1 MSRLHWGAAVALV
14 VALLPGTAA
23 AAGTPH
29 TVIASPRPEIGS
41 LSDGSDPTN
50 HHCSASIVASPNNN
64 VIVTAAHCVAGKRN
78 VFFTPGYHDGQA
90 PYGTWQ
96 SAAIHIDPGW
106 DTSHDINGAGSPYDY
121 AFVVL
126 QPRNGKNVGEVTGA
140 SLNLKTDAT
149 LPADLKVFGYP
160 SSGNP
165 NYKDKPYLCDS
176 TVVKDGQ
183 YWETLQCTGIPG
195 GFSGGPWILGGAKDL
210 IGVIGGKGQ
219 NLPDTDARN
228 YSVRF
233 DSRVKALYDKAVAA
247 PVPPSNG
254 NLGYPLG
261 SGPLWKHADL
271 ITNGNFTGS
280 TQLDMI
286 VKWSDGEVTLYQGG
300 STTDPQKPFAGETQL
315 AAPKSI
321 WTHAKGIATVNNGV
335 VVVWSDGEVTY
346 FGSVTKGGF
355 GGEVQLAA
363 PNALWRDHAS
373 YVAGLGGD
381 LVVVWNDGETTL
393 YQGIAASGIH
403 SERQLA
409 APNGTWTHAQT
420 ISGGNWVGSGARDL
434 LVRWSD
440 GEFTIYGDVATA
452 GLGQEHRVQAPNDL
466 WTHATVTA
474 GRGNAIVVRWS
485 DGEVSLYPSVGG
497 QLHREIQL
505 VAP

>member
-1 MSRLHWGAAVALV
+1 MSTLHWGAAVALV
-14 VALLPGTAA
+14 AALLPGTAA
-23 AAGTPH
+23 AAATPH
-29 TVIASPRPEIGS
+29 TVIANPRPEIGS
-41 LSDGSDPTN
+41 LSDGADPTD
-50 HHCSASIVASPNNN
+50 HHCSASIVASPKGN
-64 VIVTAAHCVAGKRN
+64 VIVTAAHCVAGKHT

-96 SAAIHIDPGW
+96 SAATYIDPGW
-106 DTSHDINGAGSPYDY
+106 DTSHDIDGAGSPYDY

-126 QPRNGKNVGEVTGA
+126 QPRNGKNVAEVTGA
-140 SLNLKTDAT
+140 ALTLKTDAT
-149 LPADLKVFGYP
+149 LPAAMQVVGYP
-160 SSGNP
+160 STGNAK
-165 NYKDKPYLCDS
+165 YKDKPYLCDS
-176 TVVKDGQ
+176 TVEKDGQ

-195 GFSGGPWILGGAKDL
+195 GFSGGPWIVGGKDL

-219 NLPDTDARN
+219 NLPDTDPRN

-247 PVPPSNG
+247 PVPPGNG

-271 ITNGNFTGS
+271 ITSGDFTGS
-280 TQLDMI
+280 GQLDTI

-300 STTDPQKPFAGETQL
+300 STSDPQKPFVGETQL
-315 AAPKSI
+315 AAPGGI
-321 WTHAKGIATVNNGV
+321 WTHAKGIATVNHGLV
-335 VVVWSDGEVTY
+335 VTWSDGEVTY
-346 FGSVTKGGF
+346 YGSVSKNGF
-355 GGEVQLAA
+355 AGEVQLAA
-363 PNALWRDHAS
+363 PNALWRDHAA
-373 YVAGLGGD
+373 YIAGLGGD

-393 YQGIAASGIH
+393 YQGIAANGIH

-420 ISGGNWVGSGARDL
+420 ISGGNWVGSGTPDL

-440 GEFTIYGDVATA
+440 GEFTIYGDVASA
-452 GLGQEHRVQAPNDL
+452 GLGQEHQVQAPNEL

-474 GRGNAIVVRWS
+474 GRGNAILVRWS
-485 DGEVSLYPSVGG
+485 DGEVSLYPDVDGK
-497 QLHREIQL
+497 LHREIQL